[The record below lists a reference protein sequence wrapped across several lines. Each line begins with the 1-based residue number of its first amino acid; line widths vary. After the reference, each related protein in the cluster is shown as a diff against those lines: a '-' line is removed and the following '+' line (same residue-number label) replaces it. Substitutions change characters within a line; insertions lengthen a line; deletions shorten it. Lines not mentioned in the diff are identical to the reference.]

1 MADTV
6 LSTVTEA
13 YVRQDS
19 ANQEEQRDPM
29 EGFRSIF
36 ISDALSIGALKFG
49 SFALKSG
56 RSSPY
61 FFNAGLLCSG
71 PLLDTLASSY
81 AALIATQYPR
91 DSFDVLFGPAY
102 KGIALA
108 GATAL
113 CLHRDHAISVSYAY
127 NRKEAK
133 THGEGGWVVGAELKG
148 KRVLILDD
156 VITAGTA
163 IRQAIDGITN
173 EGGTVVGVVVAL
185 DREEVGG
192 GIEVVPGGKS
202 AVKDVDDTFLGGK
215 GAVKAVVRMRDL
227 IAWLD
232 KNGRQDDVV
241 SMQAYWEKYGVKD
254 V

>member
-1 MADTV
+1 MSD
-6 LSTVTEA
+6 
-13 YVRQDS
+13 
-19 ANQEEQRDPM
+19 DPM
-29 EGFRSIF
+29 EQHRSEF
-36 ISDALSIGALKFG
+36 ISGSLSIGALKFG
-49 SFALKSG
+49 SFILKSG

-71 PLLDTLASSY
+71 PLLNSLASAY
-81 AALIATQYPR
+81 ATLIATQYPK

-113 CLHRDHAISVSYAY
+113 CLHRDYGTSVSYAF

-133 THGEGGWVVGAELKG
+133 THGEGGWVVGADLKG

-163 IRQAIDGITN
+163 IREAIDGIRR
-173 EGGTVVGVVVAL
+173 EGGNVVGVVVAL

-192 GIEVVPGGKS
+192 GIEVAPGGKS
-202 AVKDVDDTFLGGK
+202 AVKDVDETLLGGK
-215 GAVKAVVRMRDL
+215 GSVKAVVRMKDL
-227 IAWLD
+227 IVWLEKTD
-232 KNGRQDDVV
+232 RKSDVE

-254 V
+254 E